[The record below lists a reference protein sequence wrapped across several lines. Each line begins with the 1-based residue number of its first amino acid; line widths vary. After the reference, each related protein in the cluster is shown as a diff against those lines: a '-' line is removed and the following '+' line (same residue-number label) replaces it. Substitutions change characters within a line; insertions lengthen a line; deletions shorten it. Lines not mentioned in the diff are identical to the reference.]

1 MPGID
6 PQQQTVRLSA
16 SELADLAQHREP
28 GRAVERLAFA
38 ASDAASAQDALSDL
52 TDRYGN
58 ADPEDADVIVVLGGD
73 GFMLQA
79 LHKYLHTGTPMYG
92 MNRGA
97 SAS

>member
-38 ASDAASAQDALSDL
+38 ASDAASAQGALSDL

-58 ADPEDADVIVVLGGD
+58 ADPEDADVIVVLGATAS
-73 GFMLQA
+73 LQA